1 MATGG
6 AGASTTTSPEPVVQ
20 SLPRNSPA
28 PPPTSAPLASSSP
41 PSKRELASWWRKFR
55 KTTEKTDEKA
65 DVGPGIFGVPLADSI
80 RYANVAISLQNENGE
95 SFIYGYVPIVVAKCG
110 VFLKEKATDVEGIFR
125 LSGSA
130 KRIKDLQ
137 TVFNSPDRYGKG
149 LDWTG
154 YTVHDA
160 ANILRRYLNQLPEPI
175 IPLEFYER
183 FREPLRPSH
192 TVIGPDGEAQP
203 RDLTM
208 EEHAAAVRAYQKL
221 ITELPPLNRQLLL
234 YILDLLA
241 VFASKSDYNRMPAA
255 NLAAIFQ
262 PGIISH
268 PSHDMSPMEYK
279 LSQDVLVFLIENQD
293 NFLIGMSGT
302 AVDEKTQKDVESGPP
317 SLRSPK
323 IMGRSASNA
332 SAGAE
337 SLRKFGVRR
346 NVSVSSRGSRTGGSP
361 GVSGPGTPPGAFA
374 GASATGGLARSNTVP
389 SKRSPAINSGRFQ
402 RFNDA
407 SESALPAISSPIAGP
422 GTPTPNREGTE
433 SKSSRSTSTA
443 PDEVNGTSSTLPA
456 NAARKNV
463 LISSQ
468 TTQPPS
474 QPSQHQSQ
482 PFPNAPLAEHETSQG
497 QGQGQTPAPVPT
509 RERKISTRLHKS
521 PIFGPSES
529 QGRQPRKLQKRQK
542 IPGGS
547 NDSAQSSLNSLHAED
562 QGGFHT
568 PLMSPDINS
577 ASKPD
582 PLGAQQGPS
591 VTNIGATP
599 VEETPGFKQY
609 STPGHGHEGQN
620 HFAGLKPP
628 TSPPGSTRS
637 RSSFTDH
644 SEAELADENQ
654 AQSEQEKR
662 RRRWRF
668 SSSAKK
674 GENSPLAPP
683 PPIGQNVGARGSNT
697 SLGSSHRPRK
707 SFTGDS
713 QDTSVTSGQHPL
725 AGQSSQE
732 SGEPPR
738 DQAVET
744 EKKGL
749 FGKWKAKMAQTREE
763 RQAEKERARS
773 PPASGSEQGGS
784 RSSLTAFAQENLAQ
798 RGRSF
803 DKSRD
808 EVLSSVAERPADETQ
823 VPDGPLLAEPGQSE
837 EPGT

>member
-6 AGASTTTSPEPVVQ
+6 AGTTGSPEPVIQ
-20 SLPRNSPA
+20 PLPRNTPA
-28 PPPTSAPLASSSP
+28 PAPTTTPLASASP

-55 KTTEKTDEKA
+55 KTTEKTDDKG
-65 DVGPGIFGVPLADSI
+65 DIGPGIFGVPLADSI

-137 TVFNSPDRYGKG
+137 TVFDSPDRYGKG

-175 IPLEFYER
+175 IPLDFYER
-183 FREPLRPSH
+183 FREPLRASH
-192 TVIGPDGEAQP
+192 AIYGPDGDVQP

-208 EEHAAAVRAYQKL
+208 EEHNAAVRAYQKL

-241 VFASKSDYNRMPAA
+241 VFASKSDLNRMPAA

-268 PSHDMSPMEYK
+268 PSHDMSPMEYR

-317 SLRSPK
+317 SVRSPK
-323 IMGRSASNA
+323 VIGRSTSNA
-332 SAGAE
+332 SAGAD
-337 SLRKFGVRR
+337 SLRKYGVRR
-346 NVSVSSRGSRTGGSP
+346 NVSVSSRGSRDRGSP
-361 GVSGPGTPPGAFA
+361 GMSSPGTPPGVGSFVAA
-374 GASATGGLARSNTVP
+374 NSGGGIARSNTVP
-389 SKRSPAINSGRFQ
+389 SKRSPVIKSGRFQ
-402 RFNDA
+402 RLNDVSDPSLAAGGSPLGGSVTLVA
-407 SESALPAISSPIAGP
+407 S
-422 GTPTPNREGTE
+422 REATE
-433 SKSSRSTSTA
+433 SKSSQSESVVA
-443 PDEVNGTSSTLPA
+443 PDGVNGNKGSILTHA
-456 NAARKNV
+456 GNIKVVAAA
-463 LISSQ
+463 
-468 TTQPPS
+468 
-474 QPSQHQSQ
+474 QPSQHRTQS
-482 PFPNAPLAEHETSQG
+482 PPVTPSMGTHLG
-497 QGQGQTPAPVPT
+497 QGFTQAAAPAPDSAPAPATT
-509 RERKISTRLHKS
+509 RERKISNLLHKS
-521 PIFGPSES
+521 PIFGPSEP
-529 QGRQPRKLQKRQK
+529 QARQPRKLQKRQR
-542 IPGGS
+542 IPGSS
-547 NDSAQSSLNSLHAED
+547 NESAQSSLNSLHGEE
-562 QGGFHT
+562 QEGFHT
-568 PLMSPDINS
+568 PLVSPDINS
-577 ASKPD
+577 GSAPD
-582 PLGAQQGPS
+582 PLATPQAPTL
-591 VTNIGATP
+591 TNTGATP
-599 VEETPGFKQY
+599 VDEMPASNQYPTPIIR
-609 STPGHGHEGQN
+609 SNVHN
-620 HFAGLKPP
+620 HVAGLRPR
-628 TSPPGSTRS
+628 TSPPGSIHS

-644 SEAELADENQ
+644 SEAELVDDTLPQ
-654 AQSEQEKR
+654 PDQERR

-683 PPIGQNVGARGSNT
+683 PPIGQNQGAGGSNS
-697 SLGSSHRPRK
+697 SLGSLHRPRK
-707 SFTGDS
+707 SFTADS
-713 QDTSVTSGQHPL
+713 QDASVTSGQHPL

-732 SGEPPR
+732 SGDISKE
-738 DQAVET
+738 QGGET

-773 PPASGSEQGGS
+773 PPASGSEQGTS
-784 RSSLTAFAQENLAQ
+784 RSSLVALTQDQLGP

-803 DKSRD
+803 DKPREGS
-808 EVLSSVAERPADETQ
+808 LSTVPERPAGEGSNQ
-823 VPDGPLLAEPGQSE
+823 RRQAVPDPRRPE
-837 EPGT
+837 

>member
-6 AGASTTTSPEPVVQ
+6 AGTPTSPEPVSQ
-20 SLPRNSPA
+20 PLPRNTPA
-28 PPPTSAPLASSSP
+28 PNTPAPAPTPTPVTSASP

-55 KTTEKTDEKA
+55 KTTEKNDDKA
-65 DVGPGIFGVPLADSI
+65 DVVPGIFGVPLADSI

-183 FREPLRPSH
+183 FREPLRASH
-192 TVIGPDGEAQP
+192 AVFGPDGETQP
-203 RDLTM
+203 RDLTLD
-208 EEHAAAVRAYQKL
+208 EHTAAVRTYQKL
-221 ITELPPLNRQLLL
+221 ITQLPPLNRQLLL

-241 VFASKSDYNRMPAA
+241 VFASKSDLNRMPAA

-268 PSHDMSPMEYK
+268 PSHDMSPMEYR

-323 IMGRSASNA
+323 VLGRSASNA

-337 SLRKFGVRR
+337 SLRKYGVRR
-346 NVSVSSRGSRTGGSP
+346 NVSVSSRGSRDRGSPGISSPATPSVGSFVGATTGGS
-361 GVSGPGTPPGAFA
+361 V
-374 GASATGGLARSNTVP
+374 ARSNTVP

-402 RFNDA
+402 RMNDT
-407 SESALPAISSPIAGP
+407 SGSTSPVVSSSAAAP
-422 GTPTPNREGTE
+422 GTPTANREGTE
-433 SKSSRSTSTA
+433 SKSSRSESIVR
-443 PDEVNGTSSTLPA
+443 DEVSNNRGLAPEADGKRVMTSAQYLPA
-456 NAARKNV
+456 PNQR
-463 LISSQ
+463 SQ
-468 TTQPPS
+468 QQTQPL
-474 QPSQHQSQ
+474 
-482 PFPNAPLAEHETSQG
+482 PFESSPGPPAGSGSAQAAG
-497 QGQGQTPAPVPT
+497 PAPGPT
-509 RERKISTRLHKS
+509 RERRISNLLHKS
-521 PIFGPSES
+521 PIFGPSDS
-529 QGRQPRKLQKRQK
+529 QGRQPRKLQKKQR
-542 IPGGS
+542 IPGSS
-547 NDSAQSSLNSLHAED
+547 NESAQSSLNSLHGEEP
-562 QGGFHT
+562 GISHPPFV
-568 PLMSPDINS
+568 SPDINS
-577 ASKPD
+577 AGRLD
-582 PLGAQQGPS
+582 PLAAPQGPAL
-591 VTNIGATP
+591 TNTGATP
-599 VEETPGFKQY
+599 VDEAPGLYQY
-609 STPGHGHEGQN
+609 TAAVSRNDVQN
-620 HFAGLKPP
+620 HSTGLRPP
-628 TSPPGSTRS
+628 TSPPGSTHS

-644 SEAELADENQ
+644 SEADLVDETLPQ
-654 AQSEQEKR
+654 LEQERR

-674 GENSPLAPP
+674 AENSPLAPP
-683 PPIGQNVGARGSNT
+683 PPIGQNPGARGSNS
-697 SLGSSHRPRK
+697 SLGSSSRPRK
-707 SFTGDS
+707 SFTGESRDP
-713 QDTSVTSGQHPL
+713 SVTSGQHPL

-732 SGEPPR
+732 SGEVLR
-738 DQAVET
+738 DQSMDT

-773 PPASGSEQGGS
+773 PPAPGSEQGAS
-784 RSSLTAFAQENLAQ
+784 RSSLTAFAQDNLPQ

-803 DKSRD
+803 DKPV
-808 EVLSSVAERPADETQ
+808 EEALSSVAERPADEAGRQ
-823 VPDGPLLAEPGQSE
+823 AGPESGPPERAGA
-837 EPGT
+837 

>member
-1 MATGG
+1 M
-6 AGASTTTSPEPVVQ
+6 
-20 SLPRNSPA
+20 
-28 PPPTSAPLASSSP
+28 
-41 PSKRELASWWRKFR
+41 
-55 KTTEKTDEKA
+55 
-65 DVGPGIFGVPLADSI
+65 GPGIFGVPLADSI

-110 VFLKEKATDVEGIFR
+110 VFLKEKGMAYQHCSVPYTKHLAYTPLATDVEGIFR

-183 FREPLRPSH
+183 FRQPLRASH
-192 TVIGPDGEAQP
+192 AALGPDGEIQP

-208 EEHAAAVRAYQKL
+208 EEHTTAVRAYQKL

-241 VFASKSDYNRMPAA
+241 VFASKSDLNRMPAA

-268 PSHDMSPMEYK
+268 PQHDMSPLEYR

-323 IMGRSASNA
+323 ILGRSTSNA

-346 NVSVSSRGSRTGGSP
+346 NVSVSSRGSRGDRGSP
-361 GVSGPGTPPGAFA
+361 GISSPGTPTGVGSYA
-374 GASATGGLARSNTVP
+374 GAAPGGGIARSNTVP

-402 RFNDA
+402 KLNDA
-407 SESALPAISSPIAGP
+407 SEPALASSPL
-422 GTPTPNREGTE
+422 GTTVNREVTD
-433 SKSSRSTSTA
+433 SRSSRSGSIA
-443 PDEVNGTSSTLPA
+443 PDEVNGNRDTTALEVDRKRVLGSVYLPQAANPPAQQQTQFPSITPSTG
-456 NAARKNV
+456 
-463 LISSQ
+463 SQ
-468 TTQPPS
+468 V
-474 QPSQHQSQ
+474 
-482 PFPNAPLAEHETSQG
+482 G
-497 QGQGQTPAPVPT
+497 QGPNQAATPTPVSAPAPAPVPG
-509 RERKISTRLHKS
+509 RERKISNLLHKS
-521 PIFGPSES
+521 PIFGPSDS
-529 QGRQPRKLQKRQK
+529 QGRQPRKLQKKQK
-542 IPGGS
+542 LPGTS
-547 NDSAQSSLNSLHAED
+547 NDSAQSSLNSLHGEEHAA
-562 QGGFHT
+562 FHT
-568 PLMSPDINS
+568 PLMSPDITS
-577 ASKPD
+577 ASRLD
-582 PLGAQQGPS
+582 PLGQPQGPTL
-591 VTNIGATP
+591 TNTDATP
-599 VEETPGFKQY
+599 VDEVPSTNQY
-609 STPGHGHEGQN
+609 GSPVNRTDLHN
-620 HFAGLKPP
+620 HLASLRAP
-628 TSPPGSTRS
+628 TSPPGSTHS

-644 SEAELADENQ
+644 SEADLVDDTPQ
-654 AQSEQEKR
+654 PEQERR

-683 PPIGQNVGARGSNT
+683 PPIGQNQGARGSNS

-707 SFTGDS
+707 SFTGESHDA
-713 QDTSVTSGQHPL
+713 SVTSGQHPL

-732 SGEPPR
+732 SGDVSKDPSG
-738 DQAVET
+738 ET

-749 FGKWKAKMAQTREE
+749 FGKWKAKMSQTREE

-773 PPASGSEQGGS
+773 PPAPGGEQGTS
-784 RSSLTAFAQENLAQ
+784 RSSLTAFTQDQFAQ

-803 DKSRD
+803 DKPRE
-808 EVLSSVAERPADETQ
+808 EVLSTVAERPADEAQ
-823 VPDGPLLAEPGQSE
+823 NQGKLAAPPESGRPENSGL
-837 EPGT
+837 